1 MIAITSMV
9 QTVVI
14 FIYEN
19 VQDAKVESL
28 ESRLID
34 LPAICL
40 QNWNPSLKT
49 PLREPSGTP
58 KSLVS
63 RTSNWELDVNG
74 VWSSS
79 KLILRN

>member
-40 QNWNPSLKT
+40 QNWNPPLKI
-49 PLREPSGTP
+49 PLRELSDTP
-58 KSLVS
+58 NSPLS
-63 RTSNWELDVNG
+63 RTSNWELDANG
-74 VWSSS
+74 A
-79 KLILRN
+79 